1 MLLIGLKKFL
11 HLKKKNKNTV
21 PQTYVI
27 NDFISEEV
35 IGTFYKNELQEANQ
49 K

>member
-11 HLKKKNKNTV
+11 HLKKKKNTV